1 MLGHVSF
8 SRFDCIGAGYFA
20 LINSIA
26 IDSNFDSIDLIDLI
40 EVDLNFYDG
49 IDGPVL
55 RLGLV
60 GPCAALC
67 GLVRPCAAFFSVP
80 LENHV
85 CILHGFAC
93 DALEAN
99 SVNESINSEK
109 ESFPFRVGFGNLYSK
124 RVELI
129 CLVPQQ
135 LLGHVTRVT

>member
-55 RLGLV
+55 RL
-60 GPCAALC
+60 

-135 LLGHVTRVT
+135 LFGHVTRVT

>member
-67 GLVRPCAAFFSVP
+67 GLLFCTFRKSRVYSSWFCVRRS
-80 LENHV
+80 
-85 CILHGFAC
+85 
-93 DALEAN
+93 
-99 SVNESINSEK
+99 
-109 ESFPFRVGFGNLYSK
+109 
-124 RVELI
+124 
-129 CLVPQQ
+129 
-135 LLGHVTRVT
+135 